1 MTERLLLARRELIL
15 GAAGLTLAP
24 SAVLAGPPGRLAFA
38 VFRNGTKVGEHQM
51 TFSGDEDNRTV
62 ATDVALTVKVGP
74 VPVYKYKHSAVE
86 KWSGG
91 KWVSIDTTTNGNG
104 KVYKASGRQMGSYV
118 QIAGPKGA
126 VRGPAD
132 AAPLSHWN
140 QATFGRPL
148 FNQQEGKLLKVTT
161 TKVKPGH
168 WRIRGEAEIDDFYDA
183 AGNWI
188 GLTGKLEDG
197 SKLEYKRI

>member
-1 MTERLLLARRELIL
+1 MTERLLLARRELVL
-15 GAAGLTLAP
+15 GVASAFLAP
-24 SAVLAGPPGRLAFA
+24 SAVLAGPPGRMAFA

-51 TFSGDEDNRTV
+51 SFSGDDDARTV

-86 KWSGG
+86 KWSNG
-91 KWVSIDTTTNGNG
+91 KWVSVETTTNGNG
-104 KVYKASGRQMGSYV
+104 KVYKASGRQMGGYV

-132 AAPLSHWN
+132 AVPLSHWN
-140 QATFGRPL
+140 QASFGKPL
-148 FNQQEGKLLKVTT
+148 FNQQEGQLLKVTA

-168 WRIRGEAEIDDFYDA
+168 WRIRGDAEIDDFYDA
-183 AGNWI
+183 AGNWT

>member
-15 GAAGLTLAP
+15 AAAGLTLAP

-104 KVYKASGRQMGSYV
+104 KVYKASGRQMGGYV

-126 VRGPAD
+126 VRG
-132 AAPLSHWN
+132 LSLIH
-140 QATFGRPL
+140 
-148 FNQQEGKLLKVTT
+148 
-161 TKVKPGH
+161 
-168 WRIRGEAEIDDFYDA
+168 I
-183 AGNWI
+183 
-188 GLTGKLEDG
+188 
-197 SKLEYKRI
+197 